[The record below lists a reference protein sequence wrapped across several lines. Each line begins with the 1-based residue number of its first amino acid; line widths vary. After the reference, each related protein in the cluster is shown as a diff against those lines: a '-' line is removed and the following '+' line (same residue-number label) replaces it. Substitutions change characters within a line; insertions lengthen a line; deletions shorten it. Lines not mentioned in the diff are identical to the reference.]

1 MLNFNEDLGF
11 RTRQFPR
18 LSPNGLKRR
27 NLAVDARI
35 GIGPGSGRVSEAG
48 WVRGVDPVIGP
59 ASESLRR
66 RNPRESGDGL
76 PVYGDLAGR
85 RLCRGMILARSLRA
99 ESRLRLWIDR
109 Y

>member
-1 MLNFNEDLGF
+1 MPGAPHIGHGRPAAFGS
-11 RTRQFPR
+11 T
-18 LSPNGLKRR
+18 SPVIRPQGEWR
-27 NLAVDARI
+27 V
-35 GIGPGSGRVSEAG
+35 SGRVSDAG